1 VDYAVA
7 DAPQKGA
14 QITPPTLEGLMSKDG
29 IGLVAVVGTSRW
41 IKVNWTGSPSRFDRY
56 VTAIGETLVDRIKA
70 LEA

>member
-29 IGLVAVVGTSRW
+29 IGLIAVVGTRRW
-41 IKVNWTGSPSRFDRY
+41 IKVKDRKHPPMER
-56 VTAIGETLVDRIKA
+56 VM
-70 LEA
+70 

>member
-41 IKVNWTGSPSRFDRY
+41 IKVN
-56 VTAIGETLVDRIKA
+56 
-70 LEA
+70 